1 MSQLDIERYTL
12 VHMHMVYPYK
22 KQEYNFVL
30 KTKVSDFS
38 LSLSRLHQ
46 ANPLL
51 SDMCCSI
58 HHDQQGTYKY
68 KMFLQ

>member
-1 MSQLDIERYTL
+1 MSQLDTERYAL
-12 VHMHMVYPYK
+12 VHVHMVYPYK
-22 KQEYNFVL
+22 IHEYNFVL
-30 KTKVSDFS
+30 KTKVSDF
-38 LSLSRLHQ
+38 SRLHQ

-68 KMFLQ
+68 EMFLQ